1 MARVTALKMDGSKRR
16 FNVFVDGSFSFTVD
30 KDVAMQS
37 GLQIGQDLSGDQIE
51 NLEQA
56 SLLRGCFD
64 AALRY
69 LSHRPRSEAEVRW
82 RLFRHG
88 FGNDVVN
95 GTISKLKERGLIDD
109 VAFAQFWKD
118 NRMLFSP
125 RSRQLIKLELRQK
138 GIDAEI
144 ANEMTDDLDEEA
156 SAYKAGLKKARLLT
170 FSDYNEYRCYLSG
183 YLRRRG
189 FDYEVISSVIA
200 KLWQERQ
207 IAIS

>member
-1 MARVTALKMDGSKRR
+1 MTRVTALKMDGSKRR
-16 FNVFVDGSFSFTVD
+16 FNVFADGSFSFTVD

-37 GLQIGQDLSGDQIE
+37 GLQVGQDLSGDQIE

>member
-16 FNVFVDGSFSFTVD
+16 FNVFADGSFSFTVD

-37 GLQIGQDLSGDQIE
+37 GLQVGQDLSGDQIE

-170 FSDYNEYRCYLSG
+170 FSDYNEYRRYLSG